1 MSSFTPKEANAVFT
15 TVSETTLQE
24 SALPQ
29 TTSAPLKPEESRL
42 VLGNR
47 QIAAALFMVLALV
60 TVIATLSYIAGRAT
74 PAGATATVPAT
85 VLATPRQTPEQV
97 IVVDAKSSSTP
108 QQPAAPAAVPP
119 QTSPLA
125 PAVAPGAP
133 IVLPTG
139 PDSPPAPGTVFFQ
152 VASVDKGMADVSVQ
166 YLLEKGFS
174 ARRAPGASAG
184 VYRVLAGPLDV
195 AQMAQT
201 ELKLKELGFSPF
213 PKKY

>member
-1 MSSFTPKEANAVFT
+1 MFT

-24 SALPQ
+24 TAVPQ
-29 TTSAPLKPEESRL
+29 GSSTPLTPQDSRL

-47 QIAAALFMVLALV
+47 QIAAALFVVLALV

-74 PAGATATVPAT
+74 PASSTPAAPA
-85 VLATPRQTPEQV
+85 VMAVQHPGPEQV
-97 IVVDAKSSSTP
+97 IVVDPKSSAP

-119 QTSPLA
+119 SIAPTTPAAA
-125 PAVAPGAP
+125 PAGP

-139 PDSPPAPGTVFFQ
+139 PDDPPAPGTMFFQ

-166 YLLEKGFS
+166 YLLDKGFS
-174 ARRAPGASAG
+174 ARRAPGATPH
-184 VYRVLAGPLDV
+184 VYRVLAGPIDP
-195 AQMAQT
+195 AQMGQT
-201 ELKLKELGFSPF
+201 EAKLKDLGFSPF